1 MKILHVIRGLANS
14 SGTTH
19 IVNPLSEAQSRLGA
33 EVSVAYVDKPNA
45 AAVEPDSALVQ
56 SRRFPLS
63 VQLNNPGL
71 SAAYARALPELVA
84 AADVVHV
91 HAIWNFPSWW
101 AMRCAARART
111 PYMVAPQGSLDPW
124 ALRQNRWGK
133 RLYGALTEMPLI
145 RRADCMQALSKKE
158 EQQFR
163 QAGISGPVRR
173 IPNGID
179 ANMFHTGAARG
190 DLARRLDLPEGSQT
204 LLFLSRV
211 HPKKGL
217 DLLLQA
223 FAVVAERFPERIL
236 VVAGNDAGSGYLET
250 MRALATQLGIAAR
263 CRFLGEVAGETK
275 RDTLMGAD
283 AYALISHSEGLP
295 VASVEA
301 LGAGLPCVLSHE
313 CNLPE
318 VERAKAGWMVA
329 PTVAEA
335 SKALDELFSAPEE
348 ASRRGHNASDL
359 VSQHFT
365 WDRIAEQTLAVYEQ
379 MANGEIRHGRAG

>member
-19 IVNPLSEAQSRLGA
+19 IVNPLSEAQSKLGA

-45 AAVEPDSALVQ
+45 AAVEPDPALVK
-56 SRRFPLS
+56 SWRFPLS
-63 VQLNNPGL
+63 VRLNNPGL

-101 AMRCAARART
+101 AMRSAVRART
-111 PYMVAPQGSLDPW
+111 PFIVAPQGSLDPW

-133 RLYGALTEMPLI
+133 RLYGALTEMPLM
-145 RRADCMQALSKKE
+145 RRADCMQALSNKE

-179 ANMFHTGAARG
+179 ADMFVNGAQRG
-190 DLARRLDLPEGSQT
+190 DLARQLELPDGSQT

-223 FAVVAERFPERIL
+223 FAAVAERFPERVLI
-236 VVAGNDAGSGYLET
+236 VAGNDAGSGYLET

-263 CRFLGEVAGETK
+263 CRFLGEVSGQTK

-283 AYALISHSEGLP
+283 AYALVSHSEGLP

-318 VERAKAGWMVA
+318 VEQAEAGWLVA
-329 PTVAEA
+329 PNVNEA
-335 SKALDELFSAPEE
+335 SKALDQLFSAPQE
-348 ASRRGHNASDL
+348 ASRRGENARNL
-359 VSQHFT
+359 VSLHFT
-365 WDRIAEQTLAVYEQ
+365 WDRIAEQTLAVYQQ
-379 MANGEIRHGRAG
+379 MVSGAIRHGGAA